1 MNASVFARQTMNS
14 LILLLILA
22 TASACGSSDG
32 TTATASPS
40 TGADTSSGGGQDTAV
55 VAAANVTSEVIH
67 VQATALSITSEALG
81 VVLKPDSCTA
91 SHKCPLVVVVGDSA
105 TPLYPKYTNGASQ
118 LAGALGV
125 GMVIFN
131 LPGTGE
137 AQYIAGQKSDN
148 DIGGPLH
155 QAAVKNVLNL
165 KSKADWVDPAKL
177 GFVTIGNGLSPT
189 VKAIK
194 TYDALKSILFLIDV
208 EGPIDRCA
216 YSQAPA
222 DPDLQIGPDDGP
234 GATPSTCHITDS
246 SPHSAM
252 YPAAHDGL
260 PASIVCSE
268 GAWPIS
274 KTAKNCADNA
284 WWIEREAYGYLKDA
298 TYRYQRL
305 QFQYDHSQPSYWSS
319 RKAMEAVISS
329 KSPYFQLND
338 MPACGAPFSDADC
351 KGLPC
356 WLSGGYGNGMAPAPY
371 AGKNLIQVTPDGL
384 FTQVL
389 GGYLV
394 RMLDTVSY
402 PKCHG

>member
-1 MNASVFARQTMNS
+1 MASCA
-14 LILLLILA
+14 
-22 TASACGSSDG
+22 ACGSSDG
-32 TTATASPS
+32 GGTSTTAATDASGN
-40 TGADTSSGGGQDTAV
+40 TGGQDTTTTP
-55 VAAANVTSEVIH
+55 AANVTSEVFH
-67 VQATALSITSEALG
+67 VQAVALGVTSEAVG
-81 VVLKPDSCTA
+81 VVLKPDTCSA
-91 SHKCPLVVVVGDSA
+91 AKPCPLVVVVGDLA

-125 GMVIFN
+125 GMIVFN

-137 AQYIAGQKSDN
+137 AQYIAGEKSHN

-155 QAAVKNVLNL
+155 QAAVKNVMNL
-165 KSKADWVDPAKL
+165 KSKADWVDPKRM
-177 GFVTIGNGLSPT
+177 GFITIGNGLSPT

-234 GATPSTCHITDS
+234 GATPSTCHITES

-252 YPAAHDGL
+252 YPPAHDGL
-260 PASIVCSE
+260 PASIVCSL

-274 KTAKNCADNA
+274 KTAKDCTDNA
-284 WWIEREAYGYLKDA
+284 WWIEREPYGYLKDA
-298 TYRYQRL
+298 FYRYQRV

-319 RKAMEAVISS
+319 RKAIEAVVSS
-329 KSPYFQLND
+329 KSPYFQLNN
-338 MPACGAPFSDADC
+338 MPACSAPFSDADC
-351 KGLPC
+351 KTVPNDGC
-356 WLSGGYGNGMAPAPY
+356 WLHGAFGNGMAPAPY
-371 AGKNLIQVTPDGL
+371 AGNKLVQITPDAL

-394 RMLDTVSY
+394 RMLDTVGA
-402 PKCHG
+402 PKCH